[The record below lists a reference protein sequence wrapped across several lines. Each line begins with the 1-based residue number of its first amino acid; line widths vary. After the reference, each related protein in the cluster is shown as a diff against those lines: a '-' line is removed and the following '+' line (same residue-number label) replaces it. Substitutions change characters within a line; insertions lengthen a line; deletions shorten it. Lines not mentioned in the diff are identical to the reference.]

1 MVLYGSGGSLVKP
14 VIFSVEPVETRF
26 FGWRIVAAGFTV
38 LFVVYGIQF
47 SFGTFVGD
55 VVDDTGWSENQLQL
69 IFAIYIG
76 LYSALSAVSGWL
88 TDRMGPRPVVA
99 VGALLLTSGYLLWA
113 TANSMI
119 IVAIGM
125 AIVAPLGMSCSWV
138 PCNATVVRWFVVRR
152 GFATAVVTA
161 GGSLANILVP
171 PIAAVLVSAYGW
183 RLAIL
188 IMSITGGLCMLLS
201 SVVLERDPESIG
213 QIPDGLSATGIHAA
227 PDLSDGMTPAE
238 AWRNSNYW
246 KIFGMYALTFVAV
259 FVPFVHGVQYAQS
272 LGASLQTASTVISAI
287 GIGGL
292 IGRLVIGP
300 ISDRIGRKNSVV
312 LALLIETLAF
322 LAMAAAN
329 NLWMLYPAVAAFGF
343 AYGGGVVV
351 FPPLVADLFG
361 RAYAGAIVGRIF
373 ATSGTMA
380 AIGPYAAQLLKDA
393 FGNYRW
399 ALILSGLANGLALL
413 LATQLPR
420 MPRRS

>member
-1 MVLYGSGGSLVKP
+1 MIFSVKP
-14 VIFSVEPVETRF
+14 VEQKF
-26 FGWRIVAAGFTV
+26 FGWRIVGAAFTV

-55 VVDDTGWSENQLQL
+55 VVDDTGWSENRLQL

-76 LYSALSAVSGWL
+76 LYSALSAISGWL

-99 VGALLLTSGYLLWA
+99 VGAVLLTSGYLLWA
-113 TANSMI
+113 TANNI
-119 IVAIGM
+119 IVVAIGM

-152 GFATAVVTA
+152 GFATAIATA

-183 RLAIL
+183 RVAIL
-188 IMSITGGLCMLLS
+188 AMSLTGGICMLLS
-201 SVVLERDPESIG
+201 AIVLERDPEGVG
-213 QIPDGLSATGIHAA
+213 QKPDGRIEPTGGLTE
-227 PDLSDGMTPAE
+227 DLEEGMTPAE
-238 AWRNSNYW
+238 AWRSRTYW

-259 FVPFVHGVQYAQS
+259 FVPFVHGVQFAQS

-292 IGRLVIGP
+292 IGRLVMGP
-300 ISDRIGRKNSVV
+300 VSDRIGRKNAVM
-312 LALLIETLAF
+312 LALFLETASF
-322 LAMAAAN
+322 LGMAGANSLWLLYLSAAT
-329 NLWMLYPAVAAFGF
+329 FGF

-361 RAYAGAIVGRIF
+361 RAHAGSIVGRIF
-373 ATSGTMA
+373 ATAGTMA
-380 AIGPYAAQLLKDA
+380 AIGPYTAQVLRDA
-393 FGNYRW
+393 LGNYRW
-399 ALILSGLANGLALL
+399 AFLLSGIANGLAFL
-413 LATQLPR
+413 LATRLPSNNNR
-420 MPRRS
+420 A